1 MILLSKILKQ
11 CNDSPVAIYSA
22 FSNVSVMFDPM
33 KQQHSGRQ
41 TNWAPFDDDDG
52 DDDGSS
58 SR

>member
-1 MILLSKILKQ
+1 MS
-11 CNDSPVAIYSA
+11 SA

-41 TNWAPFDDDDG
+41 TNWAPFDDYDG
-52 DDDGSS
+52 DDDSGSSDSSSSS